1 MKTPILL
8 TYLLLHCLFVG
19 SKGERLEPCFGNN
32 PMPKAEFEKA
42 LQAVC
47 GVGAQQSPD
56 TLLLICP
63 FFHDFFQCDHTS
75 FIQKVKDFISTEA
88 TLEIDL
94 RAYKA
99 ASDDE
104 MEEKRRM
111 VFPPTDTITIST
123 DDDIFVNEPQGS
135 NMFEVRIE
143 YYF

>member
-1 MKTPILL
+1 MKSSFLL
-8 TYLLLHCLFVG
+8 TYLLLHCLSVG
-19 SKGERLEPCFGNN
+19 SKGEPLEPCFGNN

-56 TLLLICP
+56 TLTLMCP
-63 FFHDFFQCDHTS
+63 FFHDLFQCDHRS

-94 RAYKA
+94 RPYKV
-99 ASDDE
+99 ASDE
-104 MEEKRRM
+104 MEGIPEM
-111 VFPPTDTITIST
+111 VFPPTDTISIST
-123 DDDIFVNEPQGS
+123 NDDIFVNEPQGS
-135 NMFEVRIE
+135 NTFEVRIE